1 MTCQVM
7 SLPAS
12 SERSKAPGPWDAT
25 DPHQFA
31 ARFSECYSRLAVIAA
46 GVAGD
51 SSAAEDIVQD
61 AAVIAFQKVA
71 EFRPGSNFAAW
82 LAEIV
87 RRCALNHRRKSKG
100 RRTYATDPSVL
111 VRLDKAAVQP
121 GGGLDYEAVATTRG
135 ELAADQ
141 TVFDDELVSAL
152 NELSEDARC
161 CLLLRTLEHLSYA
174 EISAIMQIPEGTAMS
189 HVHRSRTALRE
200 KLTRHAPPPE
210 KTSRFQK

>member
-7 SLPAS
+7 SYPVS
-12 SERSKAPGPWDAT
+12 TERSMAAGPWDAT

-31 ARFSECYSRLAVIAA
+31 ARFSESYSRLALVAA

-51 SSAAEDIVQD
+51 RSAAEDIVQD

-71 EFRPGSNFAAW
+71 EFRPGSNFTAW
-82 LAEIV
+82 LVEIV

-100 RRTYATDPSVL
+100 RRTYATDPAVL
-111 VRLDKAAVQP
+111 VRLDRCAELP
-121 GGGLDYEAVATTRG
+121 GGGLDYPMVATPRG
-135 ELAADQ
+135 ELAPDQ
-141 TVFDDELVSAL
+141 SSFDDELVHAL

-161 CLLLRTLEHLSYA
+161 CLLLRTVEKLTYT

-189 HVHRSRTALRE
+189 HVHRSRIALRE
-200 KLTRHAPPPE
+200 KLSPSAAPPE
-210 KTSRFQK
+210 GSNRLQS